1 MKDAL
6 RKELIIAP
14 FVERFKTATLRKV
27 LLINLVSTYAIWLKE
42 FIFVHFLLIE
52 SLGKRALLK
61 ESDNA
66 LSAEWFKTATLRK
79 PY

>member
-27 LLINLVSTYAIWLKE
+27 LLINFVSTYAIWLKE

-52 SLGKRALLK
+52 SLGKGALLK
-61 ESDNA
+61 ELDIA

>member
-27 LLINLVSTYAIWLKE
+27 LLINFVSTYAIWLKE

-61 ESDNA
+61 ESDIA
-66 LSAEWFKTATLRK
+66 LSAEWFKTATFRK